1 MAPATTSESRQSRKG
16 QQLAKQI
23 HADLGLLP
31 SLSYRKLSKKEEDK
45 FIDTFLDSYQIF
57 LKVQKALPMSGMF
70 DDENGTLITLIED
83 SERLLRDFLKSKNTR
98 VVRITPIWLDL
109 LQQLRWSIM
118 IHDGVAEMRKTDG
131 KVYKSASDFMASLD
145 HE

>member
-1 MAPATTSESRQSRKG
+1 MAPATMSEKRQSRKG
-16 QQLAKQI
+16 QQLAKKI

-31 SLSYRKLSKKEEDK
+31 NLLVRKLSKKEEDK
-45 FIDTFLDSYQIF
+45 FIDIFLDSYQIYQ
-57 LKVQKALPMSGMF
+57 KVQKALPMSGMF
-70 DDENGTLITLIED
+70 DDENGTLIALIED

-98 VVRITPIWLDL
+98 VARITPIWLDL

-118 IHDGVAEMRKTDG
+118 IHDGAAEMRKTDG
-131 KVYKSASDFMASLD
+131 KIYKNANDFMASLD